1 MAVIN
6 YIDGIPTFSTK
17 LEAMAWG
24 LENYNIRSIHIHYI
38 KNKVTYMA
46 GNSHDHI
53 KGLGSQVQARQFQP
67 VVTVTPPPPPP
78 PTEQLPPTPQQLP
91 GATGGT
97 GGGGGGGY

>member
-1 MAVIN
+1 
-6 YIDGIPTFSTK
+6 
-17 LEAMAWG
+17 MAWG

-46 GNSHDHI
+46 GDSHDHI

-67 VVTVTPPPPPP
+67 VVAVTPPPPPP
-78 PTEQLPPTPQQLP
+78 TTEQLPPTPQQLP